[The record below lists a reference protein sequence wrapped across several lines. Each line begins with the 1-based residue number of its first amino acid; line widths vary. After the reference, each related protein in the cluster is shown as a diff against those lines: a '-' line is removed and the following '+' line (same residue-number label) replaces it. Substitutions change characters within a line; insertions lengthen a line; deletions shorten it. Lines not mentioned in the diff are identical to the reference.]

1 MNNNSYQF
9 DLVGVGRRIKN
20 IRGDENQA
28 DFGRK
33 IGLSQTKTSRLETG
47 RTSKPSAELLFKIC
61 ILNDPP
67 VNLHWLITGEGS
79 KYVGKDIN
87 VDPNT
92 DQGFEL
98 LISQIRE
105 LKKEGDYRILGKI
118 QELVESKGKKS
129 D

>member
-1 MNNNSYQF
+1 M
-9 DLVGVGRRIKN
+9 
-20 IRGDENQA
+20 
-28 DFGRK
+28 
-33 IGLSQTKTSRLETG
+33 
-47 RTSKPSAELLFKIC
+47 
-61 ILNDPP
+61 
-67 VNLHWLITGEGS
+67 
-79 KYVGKDIN
+79 GKDIN